1 MLSNAWHHRVKFRNK
16 HDTMESNS
24 AISMTPW
31 SRIPQYAWHVRVRIP
46 QYPWH
51 HRVEFRNMY
60 DTSESEFR
68 NMHDTSESE
77 FCNVYDTSDSEF
89 RNIHDTI
96 KSNSAICT
104 YDTSESE
111 FCNMHDTLD
120 SEFCNMHDTSV
131 LGIKDY
137 CLEQTVRDVQYV
149 LIAVF
154 SCDFSAWRENKS
166 ILTKNWKN
174 SLTVWRKTRIERT
187 TSIILLSKNI
197 QTYCFLTFYTEHYC
211 CSY

>member
-1 MLSNAWHHRVKFRNK
+1 MLSNAWHQRVEFRNK

-68 NMHDTSESE
+68 NMHDT
-77 FCNVYDTSDSEF
+77 
-89 RNIHDTI
+89 
-96 KSNSAICT
+96 
-104 YDTSESE
+104 
-111 FCNMHDTLD
+111 LD

-166 ILTKNWKN
+166 ILTKTEKTV
-174 SLTVWRKTRIERT
+174 SLCGGRPVERT